1 MPTLTYIL
9 NTIVMILFLIIDL
22 LCELNY
28 INFKKLLDLSRH
40 MLLLLL
46 SRFSRI
52 RLCATP

>member
-1 MPTLTYIL
+1 MPILTYIL
-9 NTIVMILFLIIDL
+9 NTIVMILFLIIEL

>member
-9 NTIVMILFLIIDL
+9 NTIVMILFLIIEL

-46 SRFSRI
+46 SHFS
-52 RLCATP
+52 CV